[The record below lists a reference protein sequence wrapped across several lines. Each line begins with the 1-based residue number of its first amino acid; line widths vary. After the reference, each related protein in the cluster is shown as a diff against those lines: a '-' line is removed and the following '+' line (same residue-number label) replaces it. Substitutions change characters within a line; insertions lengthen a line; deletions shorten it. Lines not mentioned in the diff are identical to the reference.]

1 MSLKSKVIKFIQ
13 VITHP
18 TLVRFSI
25 LFSVYTFL
33 LGLVIG
39 VIIATIFGPEGYT
52 MINNYISDL
61 GSIRYTPTPF
71 ILDIIAMVTAPFTI
85 PIFFN
90 LTKSILIGTRDK
102 IFTKETSIGKKI
114 YYSIIWI
121 SAILGLISLLA
132 GSVGLFGIGLF
143 SEDRTTELNLH
154 FMFSIVVFAG
164 LVFGSLFSGFAILL
178 KKTIVPR
185 ILGIYM
191 MIAPFTAALLF
202 LFSQP
207 PLTKQYMEWWM
218 LFSILFWMVPGA
230 LLMYK
235 KLMFEKY

>member
-1 MSLKSKVIKFIQ
+1 
-13 VITHP
+13 
-18 TLVRFSI
+18 
-25 LFSVYTFL
+25 
-33 LGLVIG
+33 
-39 VIIATIFGPEGYT
+39 
-52 MINNYISDL
+52 
-61 GSIRYTPTPF
+61 
-71 ILDIIAMVTAPFTI
+71 DIIAMVTAPFTM

-90 LTKSILIGTRDK
+90 LTKSILMGTWDK

-154 FMFSIVVFAG
+154 FTFSIVVFAG

-202 LFSQP
+202 IFSQP

-235 KLMFEKY
+235 KLMSEKY